1 MTEAGRNQR
10 RWKNRELV
18 RERDAQRARRLWLTL
33 ALVVGALLPAGFYLY
48 EQNTFLQLSYE
59 IESIEKDRENLAEAE
74 RRLEVRHADVAS
86 MQRIEHWAT
95 RQQFTRPSA
104 EEIVV
109 VPHEKANADTMM
121 AQTPMRTH
129 ESASRAER
137 FE

>member
-1 MTEAGRNQR
+1 MSWHLRST
-10 RWKNRELV
+10 
-18 RERDAQRARRLWLTL
+18 RL
-33 ALVVGALLPAGFYLY
+33 
-48 EQNTFLQLSYE
+48 
-59 IESIEKDRENLAEAE
+59 
-74 RRLEVRHADVAS
+74 
-86 MQRIEHWAT
+86 QRIEHWAT